1 VASILQPLIEAV
13 IRPGAADAGDDF
25 DGDIMNAFA
34 PPQGEAARLSG
45 KIKWFNRSKGFGFI
59 VADDGAGDVFLPLSV
74 LERSGFGEAP
84 DGASVTFEWVQG
96 PKGRA
101 AVQLLDLDISTATPR
116 AARER
121 MGERMGERG
130 GERGFYRPR
139 DNPGYGGGNYGGGGN
154 DDGDNYGGGD
164 ASSGPGGL
172 AESLDGVV
180 KWYDP
185 ARGFGFILP
194 NDGSKD
200 IFVHVTALRR
210 SGIDA
215 LEPGQP
221 VRMMVAQAKRGRE
234 ASSIELLG

>member
-1 VASILQPLIEAV
+1 
-13 IRPGAADAGDDF
+13 
-25 DGDIMNAFA
+25 MNAFA
-34 PPQGEAARLSG
+34 PPQGEVARLSG

-59 VADDGAGDVFLPLSV
+59 VPDDGTSDVFLPLAV

-84 DGASVTFEWVQG
+84 DGASITFEWMQG

-101 AVQLLDLDISTATPR
+101 AIQVLDLDASTATQRVPR
-116 AARER
+116 
-121 MGERMGERG
+121 ERG
-130 GERGFYRPR
+130 GERGGFRSR
-139 DNPGYGGGNYGGGGN
+139 DDDGGGGN
-154 DDGDNYGGGD
+154 G
-164 ASSGPGGL
+164 AAGP

-210 SGIDA
+210 SGIDG
-215 LEPGQP
+215 LDPGQP
-221 VRMMVAQAKRGRE
+221 VRMMVSQARRGRE
-234 ASSIELLG
+234 ASSVELLPHNG

>member
-1 VASILQPLIEAV
+1 MRGVVS
-13 IRPGAADAGDDF
+13 

-59 VADDGAGDVFLPLSV
+59 VPDDGASDVFLPLAV

-101 AVQLLDLDISTATPR
+101 AVQVLDLDTSTATPR
-116 AARER
+116 APR
-121 MGERMGERG
+121 ERG
-130 GERGFYRPR
+130 GERGGDRGGDRGGYRAR
-139 DNPGYGGGNYGGGGN
+139 DGGGYGGGGYGGGGGYDGGN
-154 DDGDNYGGGD
+154 DMQP
-164 ASSGPGGL
+164 GP
-172 AESLDGVV
+172 AKSLDGVV

-194 NDGSKD
+194 NDGGKD
-200 IFVHVTALRR
+200 IFVHITALRR
-210 SGIDA
+210 CGIEL

-221 VRMMVAQAKRGRE
+221 VRMMVSQAKRGRE
-234 ASSIELLG
+234 ASSIELLA

>member
-1 VASILQPLIEAV
+1 MS
-13 IRPGAADAGDDF
+13 
-25 DGDIMNAFA
+25 MS
-34 PPQGEAARLSG
+34 QGEAARLSG

-59 VADDGAGDVFLPLSV
+59 VPEDGTSDIFLPLAV
-74 LERSGFGEAP
+74 LERSGFSEAP

-101 AVQLLDLDISTATPR
+101 ATQVLELDASTAQPR
-116 AARER
+116 APRE
-121 MGERMGERG
+121 
-130 GERGFYRPR
+130 
-139 DNPGYGGGNYGGGGN
+139 GGGG
-154 DDGDNYGGGD
+154 GGGRFRQQRD
-164 ASSGPGGL
+164 DSYGNDGQGP

-194 NDGSKD
+194 NDGGKD

-210 SGIDA
+210 SGIDG

-221 VRMMVAQAKRGRE
+221 VRMMVTQARRGRE
-234 ASSIELLG
+234 ASSIQLI